1 MIMETLIQVLSDA
14 LKKSENFLENVQ
26 QDRHYYFKENYTV
39 AVVHHQKRIKE
50 EETVRCLK
58 NKTLLDAQGYTPN
71 SYDATQLAA
80 LTSCA
85 PNYVK
90 KVRLM
95 CFSSEADENY
105 TFKEKYAGDY
115 WKKIVDPG
123 SFEAVIEYASYTNGE
138 DICKIEFELRELM
151 RSSKEVPSLKVLP
164 YIWVARVSSDVEI
177 TKILK
182 HYYEDNFE
190 IIEGE
195 GKRVAIGWSS
205 SLQSVNMRYFV
216 CPPA

>member
-1 MIMETLIQVLSDA
+1 MEKLIQVLSDA

-26 QDRHYYFKENYTV
+26 QDKRYVFKEDYTV
-39 AVVHHQKRIKE
+39 AVVHHKKRIKE
-50 EETVRCLK
+50 EEIIQCLSSA
-58 NKTLLDAQGYTPN
+58 TLLDADGYTPN
-71 SYDATQLAA
+71 SYDAFELA
-80 LTSCA
+80 TFINCA
-85 PNYVK
+85 KEYVK
-90 KVRLM
+90 KVKLL
-95 CFSSEADENY
+95 CCSSEIEENY

-123 SFEAVIEYASYTNGE
+123 NFEAVIEYASYTNGE

-164 YIWVARVSSDVEI
+164 YVWVARVSNGVEI

-182 HYYEDNFE
+182 HYYEDNYE
-190 IIEGE
+190 VIEGE
-195 GKRVAIGWSS
+195 NETVAMGWSK

>member
-1 MIMETLIQVLSDA
+1 MEKLIEVLSNA
-14 LKKSENFLENVQ
+14 LKKSDNFLENL
-26 QDRHYYFKENYTV
+26 QDNENYFFKEEYTV
-39 AVVHHQKRIKE
+39 AVVHHEKRIKE
-50 EETVRCLK
+50 EETVQCLR
-58 NKTLLDAQGYTPN
+58 NETLLDAEGYTPN
-71 SYDATQLAA
+71 SYDASTLATFA
-80 LTSCA
+80 SCA

-90 KVRLM
+90 KVKLL
-95 CFSSEADENY
+95 CFSSEAGESY

-123 SFEAVIEYASYTNGE
+123 NFEAVIEYATYTNGE

-164 YIWVARVSSDVEI
+164 YVWIARVSPDVEI

-190 IIEGE
+190 VI
-195 GKRVAIGWSS
+195 KRENETVAIGWSS

-216 CPPA
+216 CPPV